1 MPHHAL
7 PLPLLL
13 LLLLPSLLQLQAQ
26 HAPAALFTTLE
37 AEDADCGGRLLGPS
51 FATYVDPPQLAAEA
65 SGRRACQLMAGQTL
79 AFSVPAGQTV
89 PAAATLPHAP
99 PPPPPR
105 ASRTASSSTGHRA
118 PTTCTEETLEEI
130 VLHWR
135 GPICLLCAC
144 PIALSPV
151 RAARLRSE
159 LRAGFL
165 GVQRACAALLHPG
178 RAWGRRPECHS
189 GAPCKHQPPSLH
201 SLAWC
206 TAVRFN

>member
-89 PAAATLPHAP
+89 PAAATLPHG
-99 PPPPPR
+99 
-105 ASRTASSSTGHRA
+105 TAAAAAARVAHGQFLDRSSSTHHVHRGD
-118 PTTCTEETLEEI
+118 T
-130 VLHWR
+130 
-135 GPICLLCAC
+135 
-144 PIALSPV
+144 
-151 RAARLRSE
+151 
-159 LRAGFL
+159 
-165 GVQRACAALLHPG
+165 
-178 RAWGRRPECHS
+178 
-189 GAPCKHQPPSLH
+189 
-201 SLAWC
+201 
-206 TAVRFN
+206 